1 MRSSDQPLGFVTT
14 VRAIVSSTPFFTL
27 ACLTAAI
34 VLLMAQPVP
43 EMDEPEGA
51 SMSATTVAVDE
62 VGVEAASAPLANAA
76 AGITP

>member
-43 EMDEPEGA
+43 EMDDGRRQ
-51 SMSATTVAVDE
+51 
-62 VGVEAASAPLANAA
+62 
-76 AGITP
+76 AGKGEEWGGGDDGSQDRKSVV